1 MRRREFLAAGLG
13 VLAAPVRGAAQP
25 APKLPRVGFLFSFT
39 PASGRHLWD
48 ACRRGLREL
57 GYVEDRTIVLL
68 PRWSDGQHH
77 RLPELAAELVRLK
90 VDVIVAAATPA
101 SQAVQAAT
109 SSIPIVI
116 VAVAEPVRAGLVKNL
131 GRPGGNLTGLS
142 LLTPELSGK
151 RLELLAEV
159 LRTVPRVAVLT
170 NPDNFSHVVFLEE
183 TRTAGERLGIPLQ
196 KLEARN
202 PDGIR
207 QALQGGGGAAAL
219 IVFDDPVLWSHRQL
233 IVELAASRRTP
244 AMYGY
249 SEFVDEGGLMSYGP
263 DRIDLYRRTA
273 GYVDR
278 ILRGARA
285 GDLPIEQPTKF
296 ELVVNRKTANALGL
310 TLSQAVLLRASR
322 VIE

>member
-1 MRRREFLAAGLG
+1 M
-13 VLAAPVRGAAQP
+13 
-25 APKLPRVGFLFSFT
+25 
-39 PASGRHLWD
+39 
-48 ACRRGLREL
+48 
-57 GYVEDRTIVLL
+57 
-68 PRWSDGQHH
+68 
-77 RLPELAAELVRLK
+77 
-90 VDVIVAAATPA
+90 
-101 SQAVQAAT
+101 
-109 SSIPIVI
+109 
-116 VAVAEPVRAGLVKNL
+116 AVAEPVRAGLVKNL
-131 GRPGGNLTGLS
+131 SRPGGNLTGLS

-183 TRTAGERLGIPLQ
+183 TRTAGERLGLPLQ

-202 PDGIR
+202 PDEIR

-263 DRIDLYRRTA
+263 DRIELYRRTA

-285 GDLPIEQPTKF
+285 GDLPIEQPTKL

-310 TLSQAVLLRASR
+310 TLSRRCCAGPVVSSSELGRGVDRAR
-322 VIE
+322 ADRGR